1 MHILLQYKISKKS
14 LTNYKHFFSKA
25 MQIILVKPGISVEA
39 LGTEL
44 YVILSLNLCV
54 L

>member
-1 MHILLQYKISKKS
+1 
-14 LTNYKHFFSKA
+14 
-25 MQIILVKPGISVEA
+25 MQIILVKPGFSVEA
-39 LGTEL
+39 LRTEL

>member
-1 MHILLQYKISKKS
+1 MKLAKKKPDKLQA
-14 LTNYKHFFSKA
+14 FFSKA